1 MTMSEKSQQISFFEM
16 ESDRT
21 SLQADSHVRTSQS
34 QENRLELLA
43 KDQAYGQNSPELLAK
58 YNPNTQSWKT
68 SQLSF
73 LETAED
79 GLEEFLET
87 WPRSGMTVNGTA
99 YQLPRLAPTITEIGS
114 GLLPTPRSCSA
125 MSAKITEKTAQAK
138 YPNLETVVA
147 RQIWPTPMS
156 SDYKFAYKHTDRNAH
171 QTGLATAVQK
181 YWPTP
186 TANNAKQGAY
196 PSEYTRN
203 TPTLSAQVGGSLNP
217 NWVEWLMGFPIGHT
231 DLKA

>member
-114 GLLPTPRSCSA
+114 G
-125 MSAKITEKTAQAK
+125 
-138 YPNLETVVA
+138 
-147 RQIWPTPMS
+147 
-156 SDYKFAYKHTDRNAH
+156 
-171 QTGLATAVQK
+171 

-186 TANNAKQGAY
+186 TANEDAAGTPKGKMQAMLGNH
-196 PSEYTRN
+196 PSLRGN
-203 TPTLSAQVGGSLNP
+203 TPEEWARGTLNP
-217 NWVEWLMGFPIGHT
+217 VWVEWLMGFPIGHT
-231 DLKA
+231 DLNA

>member
-114 GLLPTPRSCSA
+114 GLLPTPR
-125 MSAKITEKTAQAK
+125 
-138 YPNLETVVA
+138 
-147 RQIWPTPMS
+147 IWPTPMS